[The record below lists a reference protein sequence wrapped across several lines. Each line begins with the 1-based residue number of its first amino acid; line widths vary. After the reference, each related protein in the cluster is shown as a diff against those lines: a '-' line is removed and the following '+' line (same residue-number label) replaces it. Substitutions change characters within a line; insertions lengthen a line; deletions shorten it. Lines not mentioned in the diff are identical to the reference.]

1 MEPDILGLL
10 LSFAGNQMFNFSHFR
25 KIIQENKLPLLIF
38 FILSVALSLTFP
50 TGFSIRYAYQL
61 DDIATE
67 PIIAPFDF
75 GILKT
80 EQKLNKDL
88 NEAKESVPYSFK
100 RNQDFVNK
108 QISQIDTFFVYLGD
122 IDNSHSEYIASQDS
136 LYKYR
141 YEPEFE
147 SFQNSFI
154 ADSTTYVTLYNA
166 FLNQYSFQIDRKQW
180 DQLLG
185 VTGELAEPINL
196 EIFKN
201 SIKQICLN
209 RWAEGLLDE
218 PLENIESLDISIVQ
232 GGELVIGP
240 VKNYNDI
247 ESAWKKNKEEVNIVY
262 PDELDIK
269 SILSYELINEFTKP
283 NILFDKELTLKRQKE
298 RLDKVS
304 RFQGTVLANELIV
317 DTNNRI
323 TDNVLLKLKSLQFE
337 SGRRLGYDKAA
348 DKIREYLGAFFVISI
363 LIFLLF
369 SFLYIYRNHYFKNYK
384 ILILI
389 SLLMYSMI
397 LFAWVVQSY
406 QLPVYIIPIAM
417 ISMLVTVLLD
427 ASVAIMVST
436 ILILL
441 VSLLIGNDLDFAI
454 IQFFISFMAIFS
466 VRRLRKRRQI
476 IMTMLLLV
484 FCSVFVFFSV
494 MLFKGIDFLDYN
506 YSNVGYLALASFL
519 CPILS
524 FGLVPLFEPS
534 FGITTDLTLIELLDY
549 DQPLLKKLMEDAP
562 GTHTHSVKVGTLAES
577 CANAIGA
584 RALLCRVG
592 AYYHDIGK
600 VKKPEYY
607 AENQIGINKH
617 DSISPHMSVK
627 ILKQHVTDGLELA
640 DEYGIPSI
648 VKEFIATHH
657 ATNRIEYF
665 YQKALNESDNPESI
679 DEKEFR
685 YPGPK
690 PSTKETAIVM
700 IAEAIEAQA
709 NSVKNPTLE
718 KFEKMIDDAIKARL
732 QDGQLDECP
741 LTMSDLQKIKGRR
754 DGKEGLLPVLSGL
767 YHSRPEYPSKKEDD

>member
-1 MEPDILGLL
+1 VDILGHQLQ
-10 LSFAGNQMFNFSHFR
+10 FVGNNMFNFSQIK
-25 KIIQENKLPLLIF
+25 KIIQANQIPLLIF
-38 FILSVALSLTFP
+38 FGLSIALSLTFP
-50 TGFSIRYAYQL
+50 TGFSIRYAYQI

-80 EQKLNKDL
+80 EQKLEQDL
-88 NEAKESVPYSFK
+88 DEAKKSVPYSFT
-100 RNQDFVNK
+100 RDQDFVNN
-108 QISQIDTFFVYLGD
+108 QIYQIDTFFIYLND
-122 IDNSHSEYIASQDS
+122 INSAHDQYLASQDS
-136 LYKYR
+136 LYNYR

-154 ADSTTYVTLYNA
+154 ADSTTYVTLYDA
-166 FLNQYSFQIDRKQW
+166 FLNQYSFQIEKNQW

-185 VTGELAEPINL
+185 VTNELSEPINL
-196 EIFKN
+196 ENFKN

-218 PLENIESLDISIVQ
+218 PLESIESLNISIVQ
-232 GGELVIGP
+232 GGELVISP
-240 VKNYNDI
+240 VKNFNDI
-247 ESAWKKNKEEVNIVY
+247 ESAWKKNKEEVNVIY
-262 PDELDIK
+262 EDELDIK

-283 NILFDKELTLKRQKE
+283 NILFDKELTVSRQKE

-323 TDNVLLKLKSLQFE
+323 TENVLLKLKSLQFE
-337 SGRRLGYDKAA
+337 SGRRLGYEKATDKL
-348 DKIREYLGAFFVISI
+348 REYLGAFFVVSI
-363 LIFLLF
+363 LLF
-369 SFLYIYRNHYFKNYK
+369 SLFAFLYIYRNHYFKNYK

-389 SLLMYSMI
+389 SLLMYGII
-397 LFAWVVQSY
+397 LFAWIVQSY

-417 ISMLVTVLLD
+417 VSMLLTVLLD
-427 ASVAIMVST
+427 ASVAIMIST
-436 ILILL
+436 ITILL
-441 VSLLIGNDLDFAI
+441 ISLLIGNDLDFAI
-454 IQFFISFMAIFS
+454 IQFFISFMSIFS

-476 IMTMLLLV
+476 IITMLLLV

-506 YSNVGYLALASFL
+506 YSTVGYLALASFL

-524 FGLVPLFEPS
+524 FGLVPLFEPT
-534 FGITTDLTLIELLDY
+534 FGITTDLSLIELLDY

-577 CANAIGA
+577 CANAVGA

-600 VKKPEYY
+600 VKNPEYY
-607 AENQIGINKH
+607 AENQMGVNKH
-617 DSISPHMSVK
+617 DSISPHMSAK
-627 ILKQHVTDGLELA
+627 ILKQHVTDGLDLA
-640 DEYGIPSI
+640 DEYGLPSI
-648 VKEFIATHH
+648 VKDFIATHH
-657 ATNRIEYF
+657 ATNRMEYF
-665 YQKALNESDNPESI
+665 YQKALSQSDDSDTV

-690 PSTKETAIVM
+690 PTTKETAIVM

-709 NSVKNPTLE
+709 NSIKNPTFE
-718 KFEKMIDDAIKARL
+718 KFEAMIDEAIKGRL

-767 YHSRPEYPSKKEDD
+767 YHSRPEYPSKEDD

>member
-1 MEPDILGLL
+1 MDILGHQLQ
-10 LSFAGNQMFNFSHFR
+10 FVGNNMFNFSQIK
-25 KIIQENKLPLLIF
+25 KIIQANQIPLLIF
-38 FILSVALSLTFP
+38 FGLSIALSLAFP

-80 EQKLNKDL
+80 EQKLEQDL
-88 NEAKESVPYSFK
+88 DEAKKSVPYSFT
-100 RNQDFVNK
+100 RDQDFVNN
-108 QISQIDTFFVYLGD
+108 QISQIDTFFLYLND
-122 IDNSHSEYIASQDS
+122 INSAHDQYLASQDS
-136 LYKYR
+136 LYNYR

-154 ADSTTYVTLYNA
+154 ADSTTYVTLYDA
-166 FLNQYSFQIDRKQW
+166 FLNQYSFQIEKNQW

-185 VTGELAEPINL
+185 VTSELSEPINL
-196 EIFKN
+196 ENFKS

-218 PLENIESLDISIVQ
+218 PLTSIESLNISIVQ
-232 GGELVIGP
+232 GGELVISP
-240 VKNYNDI
+240 VKNFNDI
-247 ESAWKKNKEEVNIVY
+247 ESAWKKNKEEINVIY
-262 PDELDIK
+262 EDELDIK

-283 NILFDKELTLKRQKE
+283 NILFDKELTVSRQKE

-323 TDNVLLKLKSLQFE
+323 TENVLLKLKSLQFE
-337 SGRRLGYDKAA
+337 SGRRLGYEKATDKL
-348 DKIREYLGAFFVISI
+348 REYLGAFFVVSI
-363 LIFLLF
+363 LLF
-369 SFLYIYRNHYFKNYK
+369 SLFAFLYIYRNHYFKNYK

-389 SLLMYSMI
+389 SLLMYAII
-397 LFAWVVQSY
+397 LFAWIVQSY

-417 ISMLVTVLLD
+417 VSILLTVLLD
-427 ASVAIMVST
+427 ASVAIIIST
-436 ILILL
+436 ITILL
-441 VSLLIGNDLDFAI
+441 ISLLIGNDLDFAI
-454 IQFFISFMAIFS
+454 IQFFISFMSIFS

-476 IMTMLLLV
+476 IITMLLLV

-506 YSNVGYLALASFL
+506 YSTVGYLALASFL

-524 FGLVPLFEPS
+524 FGLVPLFEPT
-534 FGITTDLTLIELLDY
+534 FGITTDLSLIELLDY

-577 CANAIGA
+577 CANAVGA

-600 VKKPEYY
+600 VKNPEYY
-607 AENQIGINKH
+607 AENQIGVNKH
-617 DSISPHMSVK
+617 DSISPHMSAK
-627 ILKQHVTDGLELA
+627 ILKQHVTDGLDLA
-640 DEYGIPSI
+640 DEYGLPSI
-648 VKEFIATHH
+648 VKDFIATHH
-657 ATNRIEYF
+657 ATNRMEYF
-665 YQKALNESDNPESI
+665 YQKALSQSDDS
-679 DEKEFR
+679 DTVYEKEFR

-690 PSTKETAIVM
+690 PTTKETAIVM

-709 NSVKNPTLE
+709 NSIKNPTFE
-718 KFEKMIDDAIKARL
+718 KFEAMIDEAIKGRL

-767 YHSRPEYPSKKEDD
+767 YHSRPEYPSKEDD

>member
-1 MEPDILGLL
+1 MVDILGHQLQ
-10 LSFAGNQMFNFSHFR
+10 FVGNNMFNFSQIK
-25 KIIQENKLPLLIF
+25 KIIQANQIPLLIF
-38 FILSVALSLTFP
+38 FGLSIALSLAFP

-80 EQKLNKDL
+80 EQKLEQDL
-88 NEAKESVPYSFK
+88 DEAKKSVPYSFT
-100 RNQDFVNK
+100 RDQDFVNN
-108 QISQIDTFFVYLGD
+108 QISQIDTFFIYLND
-122 IDNSHSEYIASQDS
+122 INTAHDQYLTSQDS
-136 LYKYR
+136 LYNYR

-154 ADSTTYVTLYNA
+154 ADSTTYITLYDA
-166 FLNQYSFQIDRKQW
+166 FLKQYSFQIEKNQW

-185 VTGELAEPINL
+185 VTNELSEPINL
-196 EIFKN
+196 ESFKN

-218 PLENIESLDISIVQ
+218 PLESIESLNISIVQ
-232 GGELVIGP
+232 GGELVISP
-240 VKNYNDI
+240 VKNFNDI
-247 ESAWKKNKEEVNIVY
+247 ESAWKKNKEEVNVIY
-262 PDELDIK
+262 EDELDIK

-283 NILFDKELTLKRQKE
+283 NILFDKELTVSRQKE

-323 TDNVLLKLKSLQFE
+323 TENVLLKLKSLQFE
-337 SGRRLGYDKAA
+337 SGRRLGYEKATDKF
-348 DKIREYLGAFFVISI
+348 REYLGAFFVVSI
-363 LIFLLF
+363 LLF
-369 SFLYIYRNHYFKNYK
+369 SLFAFLYIYRNHYFKNYK
-384 ILILI
+384 ILALI
-389 SLLMYSMI
+389 SLLMYGII
-397 LFAWVVQSY
+397 LFAWIVQSY

-417 ISMLVTVLLD
+417 VSMLLTVLLD
-427 ASVAIMVST
+427 ASVAIMIST
-436 ILILL
+436 ITILL
-441 VSLLIGNDLDFAI
+441 ISLLIGNDLDFAI
-454 IQFFISFMAIFS
+454 IQFFISFMSIFS

-476 IMTMLLLV
+476 IITMLLLV

-506 YSNVGYLALASFL
+506 YSTVGYLALASFL

-524 FGLVPLFEPS
+524 FGLVPLFEPT
-534 FGITTDLTLIELLDY
+534 FGITTDLSLIELLDY

-577 CANAIGA
+577 CANAVGA

-600 VKKPEYY
+600 VKNPEYY
-607 AENQIGINKH
+607 AENQIGVNKH
-617 DSISPHMSVK
+617 DSISPHMSAK
-627 ILKQHVTDGLELA
+627 ILKQHVTDGLDLA

-648 VKEFIATHH
+648 VKDFIATHH
-657 ATNRIEYF
+657 ATNRMEYF
-665 YQKALNESDNPESI
+665 YQKALSQSDDSDTV

-690 PSTKETAIVM
+690 PNTKETAIVM

-709 NSVKNPTLE
+709 NSIKNPTFE
-718 KFEKMIDDAIKARL
+718 KFEAMIDEAIKGRL

-767 YHSRPEYPSKKEDD
+767 YHSRPEYPSKEDD

>member
-1 MEPDILGLL
+1 MDILGHQLQ
-10 LSFAGNQMFNFSHFR
+10 FVGNNMFNFSQIK
-25 KIIQENKLPLLIF
+25 KIIQANQIPLLIF
-38 FILSVALSLTFP
+38 FGLSIALSLTFP
-50 TGFSIRYAYQL
+50 TGFSIRYAYQI

-80 EQKLNKDL
+80 EQKLEQDL
-88 NEAKESVPYSFK
+88 DEAKKSVPYSFT
-100 RNQDFVNK
+100 RDQDFVNN
-108 QISQIDTFFVYLGD
+108 QISQIDTFFIYLND
-122 IDNSHSEYIASQDS
+122 INSAHDQYLASQDS
-136 LYKYR
+136 LYNYR

-154 ADSTTYVTLYNA
+154 ADSTTYVTLYDA
-166 FLNQYSFQIDRKQW
+166 FLNQYSFQIEKNQW

-185 VTGELAEPINL
+185 VTNELSEPINL
-196 EIFKN
+196 ENFKN

-218 PLENIESLDISIVQ
+218 PLESIESLNISIVQ
-232 GGELVIGP
+232 GGELVISP
-240 VKNYNDI
+240 VKNFNDI
-247 ESAWKKNKEEVNIVY
+247 ESAWKKNKEEVNVIY
-262 PDELDIK
+262 EDELDIK

-283 NILFDKELTLKRQKE
+283 NILFDKELTVSRQKE

-304 RFQGTVLANELIV
+304 RFQGTVLANELII

-323 TDNVLLKLKSLQFE
+323 TENVLLKLKSLQFE
-337 SGRRLGYDKAA
+337 SGRRLGYEKATDKL
-348 DKIREYLGAFFVISI
+348 REYLGAFFVVSI
-363 LIFLLF
+363 LLF
-369 SFLYIYRNHYFKNYK
+369 SLFAFLYIYRNHYFKNYK

-389 SLLMYSMI
+389 SLLMYGII
-397 LFAWVVQSY
+397 LFAWIVQSY

-417 ISMLVTVLLD
+417 VSMLLTVLLD
-427 ASVAIMVST
+427 ASVAIMIST
-436 ILILL
+436 ITILL
-441 VSLLIGNDLDFAI
+441 ISLLIGNDLDFAI
-454 IQFFISFMAIFS
+454 IQFFISFMSIFS

-476 IMTMLLLV
+476 IITMLLLV

-506 YSNVGYLALASFL
+506 YSTVGYLALASFL

-524 FGLVPLFEPS
+524 FGLVPLFEPT
-534 FGITTDLTLIELLDY
+534 FGITTDLSLIELLDY

-577 CANAIGA
+577 CANAVGA

-600 VKKPEYY
+600 IKKPEYY
-607 AENQIGINKH
+607 AENQTGVNKH
-617 DSISPHMSVK
+617 DSISPHMSAK
-627 ILKQHVTDGLELA
+627 ILKQHVTDGLDLA

-648 VKEFIATHH
+648 VKDFIATHH
-657 ATNRIEYF
+657 ATNRMEYF
-665 YQKALNESDNPESI
+665 YQKALSQSDDSDTV

-690 PSTKETAIVM
+690 PTTKETAIVM

-709 NSVKNPTLE
+709 NSIKNPTFE
-718 KFEKMIDDAIKARL
+718 KFEAMIDEAIKGRL

-767 YHSRPEYPSKKEDD
+767 YHSRPEYPSKEDD

>member
-1 MEPDILGLL
+1 MDILGHQLQ
-10 LSFAGNQMFNFSHFR
+10 FVGNNMFNFSQIK
-25 KIIQENKLPLLIF
+25 KIIQANQIPLLIF
-38 FILSVALSLTFP
+38 FGLSIALSLAFP

-80 EQKLNKDL
+80 EQKLEQDL
-88 NEAKESVPYSFK
+88 DEAKKSVPYSFT
-100 RNQDFVNK
+100 RDQDFVNN
-108 QISQIDTFFVYLGD
+108 QISQIDTFFIYLND
-122 IDNSHSEYIASQDS
+122 INSAHDQYLASQDS
-136 LYKYR
+136 LYNYR

-154 ADSTTYVTLYNA
+154 ADSTTYATLYDV
-166 FLNQYSFQIDRKQW
+166 FLNQYSFQIEKNQW

-185 VTGELAEPINL
+185 VTNELSEPINL
-196 EIFKN
+196 ENFKN

-218 PLENIESLDISIVQ
+218 PLESIESLNISIVQ
-232 GGELVIGP
+232 GGELVISP
-240 VKNYNDI
+240 VKNFNDI
-247 ESAWKKNKEEVNIVY
+247 ESAWKKNKEEVNVIY
-262 PDELDIK
+262 EDELDIK

-283 NILFDKELTLKRQKE
+283 NILFDKELTVSRQKE

-323 TDNVLLKLKSLQFE
+323 TENVLLKLKSLQFE
-337 SGRRLGYDKAA
+337 SGRRLGYEKATDKL
-348 DKIREYLGAFFVISI
+348 REYLGAFFVVSI
-363 LIFLLF
+363 LLF
-369 SFLYIYRNHYFKNYK
+369 SLFAFLYIYRNHYFKNYK

-389 SLLMYSMI
+389 SLLMYGII
-397 LFAWVVQSY
+397 LFAWIVQSY

-417 ISMLVTVLLD
+417 VSMLLTVLLD
-427 ASVAIMVST
+427 ASVAIMIST
-436 ILILL
+436 ITILL
-441 VSLLIGNDLDFAI
+441 ISLLIGNDLDFAI
-454 IQFFISFMAIFS
+454 IQFFISFMSIFS

-476 IMTMLLLV
+476 IITMLLLV

-506 YSNVGYLALASFL
+506 YSTVGYLALASFL

-524 FGLVPLFEPS
+524 FGLVPLFEPT
-534 FGITTDLTLIELLDY
+534 FGITTDLSLIELLDY

-577 CANAIGA
+577 CANAVGA

-600 VKKPEYY
+600 VKNPEYY
-607 AENQIGINKH
+607 AENQIGVNKH
-617 DSISPHMSVK
+617 DSISPHMSAK
-627 ILKQHVTDGLELA
+627 ILKQHVTDGLDLA

-648 VKEFIATHH
+648 VKDFIATHH
-657 ATNRIEYF
+657 ATNRMEYF
-665 YQKALNESDNPESI
+665 YQKALSQSDNSDTV

-690 PSTKETAIVM
+690 PTTKETAIVM

-709 NSVKNPTLE
+709 NSIKNPTFE
-718 KFEKMIDDAIKARL
+718 KFEAMIDEAIKGRL

-767 YHSRPEYPSKKEDD
+767 YHSRPEYPSKEDD

>member
-1 MEPDILGLL
+1 MDIPGHQLR
-10 LSFAGNQMFNFSHFR
+10 FVGNKMFNFSNIK
-25 KIIQENKLPLLIF
+25 KIIQENKIPILIF
-38 FILSVALSLTFP
+38 FGLSIALSLAFP

-80 EQKLNKDL
+80 EQKLNQDL
-88 NEAKESVPYSFK
+88 DEAKQSVPYSFT
-100 RNQDFVNK
+100 RDQNFVNN
-108 QISQIDTFFVYLGD
+108 QIARIDTFFVYLND
-122 IDNSHSEYIASQDS
+122 INSAHDQYLTSQDS
-136 LYKYR
+136 LYNYR

-147 SFQNSFI
+147 IFQNSFI
-154 ADSTTYVTLYNA
+154 ADSTTYVTLYDA
-166 FLNQYSFQIDRKQW
+166 FLSQYSFQIEKNQW

-185 VTGELAEPINL
+185 VTDELSEPIDL
-196 EIFKN
+196 ENFKN

-218 PLENIESLDISIVQ
+218 PLESIESIEISIVQ
-232 GGELVIGP
+232 GGELVISP
-240 VKNYNDI
+240 VKNFNDI
-247 ESAWKKNKEEVNIVY
+247 ESAWKKNKEEVNVVY
-262 PDELDIK
+262 DDETDIK

-283 NILFDKELTLKRQKE
+283 NILFDKELTLSRQKE

-323 TDNVLLKLKSLQFE
+323 TENVLLKLKSLQFE
-337 SGRRLGYDKAA
+337 SGRRLGYEQAT
-348 DKIREYLGAFFVISI
+348 DKIREYLGAFFVIAI
-363 LIFLLF
+363 LLF
-369 SFLYIYRNHYFKNYK
+369 SLFTFLYIYRNHYFKDYK
-384 ILILI
+384 ILVLI
-389 SLLMYSMI
+389 SLLMYGI
-397 LFAWVVQSY
+397 VLFAWIVQNY

-417 ISMLVTVLLD
+417 VSILLTVLLD
-427 ASVAIMVST
+427 ASVAIMIST
-436 ILILL
+436 IIILL
-441 VSLLIGNDLDFAI
+441 ISLLIGNDLDFAI
-454 IQFFISFMAIFS
+454 IQFFISSMSIFS

-476 IMTMLLLV
+476 IITMLLLV

-506 YSNVGYLALASFL
+506 YSTVGYLALASFL

-524 FGLVPLFEPS
+524 FGLVPLFEPT
-534 FGITTDLTLIELLDY
+534 FGITTDLSLIELLDY

-577 CANAIGA
+577 CANAVGA

-600 VKKPEYY
+600 IKKPEYY
-607 AENQIGINKH
+607 AENQIGVNKH
-617 DSISPHMSVK
+617 DSISPHMSAK
-627 ILKQHVTDGLELA
+627 ILKQHVTDGLDLA

-648 VKEFIATHH
+648 VKDFIATHH
-657 ATNRIEYF
+657 AQNRMEYF
-665 YQKALNESDNPESI
+665 YQKALSQSDDQDTV

-690 PSTKETAIVM
+690 PTTKETAIVM

-709 NSVKNPTLE
+709 NSLKKPTFE
-718 KFEKMIDDAIKARL
+718 KFEAMIDEAIKGRL

-767 YHSRPEYPSKKEDD
+767 YHSRPEYPSKKDD